1 MATEPTTITVDPD
14 SELAR
19 ALGEADAPPVRL
31 DVRGVRYRV
40 RREDADPF
48 ADYDPAQVRRS
59 LEQYAGSWGDLDAEA
74 LKVYVYRGREDGTRH
89 PNRP

>member
-1 MATEPTTITVDPD
+1 MATEPLTITVDPE

-19 ALGEADAPPVRL
+19 ALGEADESPVRF

-40 RREDADPF
+40 HREEADPF

-59 LEQYAGSWGDLDAEA
+59 LARYAGSWGDLDAEA
-74 LKVYVYRGREDGTRH
+74 LKAHVYRGREDGTR
-89 PNRP
+89 PDRP